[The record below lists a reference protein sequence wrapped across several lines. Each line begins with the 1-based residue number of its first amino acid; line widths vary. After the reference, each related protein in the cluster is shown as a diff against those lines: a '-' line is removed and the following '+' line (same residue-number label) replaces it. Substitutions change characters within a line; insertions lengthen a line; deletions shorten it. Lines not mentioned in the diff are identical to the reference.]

1 MRVCVLGAGAIGGW
15 MGVKLAQAGHAVSVL
30 ARGATLA
37 AIRAEGLRLI
47 EAGETAAVKVAASDK
62 PGDLTA
68 DEFPDLLIV
77 AVKSQGLRDAALAA
91 KPLIGPNTI
100 VLTAMNGVPW
110 WFFQRSD
117 RPLAGTALA
126 SIDPTGEIAASIPSA
141 NVIGCVVHAAC
152 SVDAPGL
159 IRHKMGTRLIIGEPD
174 GAAQSV
180 AQGGISARL
189 AALHTALTAAGFE
202 SEASAD
208 IQRDVWFKL
217 WGNMT
222 MNPITAI
229 TGATVDRVLDD
240 ADLRGF
246 CSAVMREAATVGARI
261 GCAIDQTP
269 EDRHAVT
276 RRLGAF
282 RTSME
287 QDVAAGRTIELDALV
302 GVVREIGR
310 RVGVATPNIDALLG
324 LTRLFAQVRGLYPT

>member
-15 MGVKLAQAGHAVSVL
+15 MGVKLAQAGDAVSVL

-68 DEFPDLLIV
+68 DAFPDLLIV

-91 KPLIGPNTI
+91 KPLIGPNTV

-189 AALHTALTAAGFE
+189 SALHTALTTAGFE

-222 MNPITAI
+222 MNPVSAI
-229 TGATVDRVLDD
+229 TGATTDLILDD
-240 ADLRGF
+240 PLTREF
-246 CSAVMREAATVGARI
+246 CSAVMREAKAI
-261 GCAIDQTP
+261 GEQIGIPIAQSPD
-269 EDRHAVT
+269 ERHAVT
-276 RRLGAF
+276 RKLGAMK
-282 RTSME
+282 TSML
-287 QDVAAGRTIELDALV
+287 QDVEAGRSIELDALV
-302 GVVREIGR
+302 AAVVEIGAK
-310 RVGVATPNIDALLG
+310 VGVPTPYTSALFG
-324 LTRLFAQVRGLYPT
+324 LARLNGRVRGLY

>member
-68 DEFPDLLIV
+68 DAFPDLLIV

-222 MNPITAI
+222 MNPVSAI
-229 TGATVDRVLDD
+229 TGATTDLILDD
-240 ADLRGF
+240 PLTREF
-246 CSAVMREAATVGARI
+246 CSAVMREAKAI
-261 GCAIDQTP
+261 GEQIGIPIAQSPD
-269 EDRHAVT
+269 ERHAVT
-276 RRLGAF
+276 RKLGAMK
-282 RTSME
+282 TSML
-287 QDVAAGRTIELDALV
+287 QDVEAGRSIELDALV
-302 GVVREIGR
+302 AAVVEIGAK
-310 RVGVATPNIDALLG
+310 VGVPTPYTSALFG
-324 LTRLFAQVRGLYPT
+324 LARLNGRVRGLY

>member
-222 MNPITAI
+222 MNPVSAI
-229 TGATVDRVLDD
+229 TGATTDLILDD
-240 ADLRGF
+240 PLTREF
-246 CSAVMREAATVGARI
+246 CSAVMREAKAI
-261 GCAIDQTP
+261 GEQIGIPIAQSPD
-269 EDRHAVT
+269 ERHAVT
-276 RRLGAF
+276 RKLGAMK
-282 RTSME
+282 TSML
-287 QDVAAGRTIELDALV
+287 QDVEAGRSIELDALV
-302 GVVREIGR
+302 AAVVEIGAK
-310 RVGVATPNIDALLG
+310 VGVPTPYTSALFG
-324 LTRLFAQVRGLYPT
+324 LARLNGRVRGLY

>member
-1 MRVCVLGAGAIGGW
+1 MKVCVLGAGAIGGW
-15 MGVKLAQAGHAVSVL
+15 MGVKLAQAGHPVSVL

-47 EAGETAAVKVAASDK
+47 EAGATAAVPVTASDN
-62 PGDLTA
+62 PAELTA
-68 DEFPDLLIV
+68 QAYPDLLIV

-91 KPLIGPNTI
+91 KPLIGPDTL

-126 SIDPTGEIAASIPSA
+126 SIDPSGEIAASIPAA

-159 IRHKMGTRLIIGEPD
+159 IRHRMGKRLIVGEP
-174 GAAQSV
+174 
-180 AQGGISARL
+180 GGGDSGRL
-189 AALHTALTAAGFE
+189 AALHAALTAAGFE

-222 MNPITAI
+222 MNPVSAI
-229 TGATVDRVLDD
+229 TGATTDLILDD
-240 ADLRGF
+240 PLTREF
-246 CSAVMREAATVGARI
+246 CSAVMREAKAIGERI
-261 GCAIDQTP
+261 GIPIAQSPD
-269 EDRHAVT
+269 ERHAVT
-276 RRLGAF
+276 RKLGAMK
-282 RTSME
+282 TSML
-287 QDVAAGRTIELDALV
+287 QDVEAGRSIELDALV
-302 GVVREIGR
+302 AAVVEIGA
-310 RVGVATPNIDALLG
+310 RVGVPTPYTGALFG
-324 LTRLFAQVRGLYPT
+324 LARLMGRVRGLY

>member
-15 MGVKLAQAGHAVSVL
+15 MGVKLAQAGDAVSVL

-68 DEFPDLLIV
+68 DAFPDLLIV

-174 GAAQSV
+174 GAVQSV

-222 MNPITAI
+222 MNPVSAI
-229 TGATVDRVLDD
+229 TGATTDLILDD
-240 ADLRGF
+240 PLTREF
-246 CSAVMREAATVGARI
+246 CSAVMREAKAI
-261 GCAIDQTP
+261 GEQIGIPIAQSPD
-269 EDRHAVT
+269 ERHAVT
-276 RRLGAF
+276 RKLGAMK
-282 RTSME
+282 TSML
-287 QDVAAGRTIELDALV
+287 QDVEAGRSIELDALV
-302 GVVREIGR
+302 AAVVEIGAK
-310 RVGVATPNIDALLG
+310 VGVPTPYTSALFG
-324 LTRLFAQVRGLYPT
+324 LARLNGRVRGLY